1 MCIDRICVIN
11 YIVKLIVVVFRMKV
25 IGKGLYILFGDEN
38 IGGIRKKNVFCDKL
52 GILMIFFIWCIR
64 KGVEIDN
71 IICFV
76 V

>member
-38 IGGIRKKNVFCDKL
+38 IGGIRKKK
-52 GILMIFFIWCIR
+52 MFFVIS
-64 KGVEIDN
+64 
-71 IICFV
+71 
-76 V
+76 